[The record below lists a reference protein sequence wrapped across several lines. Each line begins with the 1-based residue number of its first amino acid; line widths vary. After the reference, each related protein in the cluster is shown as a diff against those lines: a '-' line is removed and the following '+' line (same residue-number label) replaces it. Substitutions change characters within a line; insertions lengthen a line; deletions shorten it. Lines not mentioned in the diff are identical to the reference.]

1 MNNDLK
7 IVGEVI
13 YFQGYRVADLLSS
26 ASVPATVM
34 ETFRDY
40 IYDFGCNEDDSYDV
54 AFEDGYY
61 DGFKDGKDEGYDD
74 GYSEGY
80 RDGKV
85 ETLARITPATP
96 PEDSVSVSANFPE
109 D

>member
-26 ASVPATVM
+26 VSVPASVM
-34 ETFRDY
+34 ETFKDY
-40 IYDFGCNEDDSYDV
+40 IYDLGEPEEEEGSNYD
-54 AFEDGYY
+54 AGYDAGYAAGLSDGE
-61 DGFKDGKDEGYDD
+61 DEGYNMAMAEM
-74 GYSEGY
+74 GPKNS
-80 RDGKV
+80 KP
-85 ETLARITPATP
+85 TNATPAGG
-96 PEDSVSVSANFPE
+96 SVSVSANSPE

>member
-34 ETFRDY
+34 ETFKDY
-40 IYDFGCNEDDSYDV
+40 IYDMGDPDPTKEYDQGY
-54 AFEDGYY
+54 EIGYNDGYH
-61 DGFKDGKDEGYDD
+61 EGYNDC
-74 GYSEGY
+74 E
-80 RDGKV
+80 
-85 ETLARITPATP
+85 LAIPKEPKATPA
-96 PEDSVSVSANFPE
+96 EG
-109 D
+109 